1 MPQQVNRSYSRRRK
15 KSRLPYFAIVLTLA
29 LLVITVAIVFM
40 TQCSRSEPEET
51 SSSQTLSSAAADSS
65 SSSSMASS
73 SAASSSSATESSQAP
88 SSSASEAP
96 SSTAPSPSSSKP
108 SSGTIT
114 SSPTSAVD
122 GVVPTGAGT
131 GLGYKSSDWR
141 LRIPNIDSPI
151 EDDEIPELST
161 IESGGSGKF
170 YLDSRAAD
178 DFDAMMAAAKK
189 DGMNLYVSS
198 SYRTPAY
205 QKNLFEKRVKAA
217 MANGESRAEAE
228 NTVAKETARPGTSDH
243 MLGLAVDFN
252 GVKNAFK
259 DTKEYDWLIEHCAE
273 YGFILRYPED
283 KVDITK
289 VSYEPWH
296 YRYVGKE
303 HAAVIMEK
311 KICLEEYVQDL
322 G

>member
-51 SSSQTLSSAAADSS
+51 SSSQTSSSAAADSS

-96 SSTAPSPSSSKP
+96 SSTSPSSSSKP

>member
-1 MPQQVNRSYSRRRK
+1 M
-15 KSRLPYFAIVLTLA
+15 
-29 LLVITVAIVFM
+29 
-40 TQCSRSEPEET
+40 
-51 SSSQTLSSAAADSS
+51 
-65 SSSSMASS
+65 
-73 SAASSSSATESSQAP
+73 
-88 SSSASEAP
+88 
-96 SSTAPSPSSSKP
+96 
-108 SSGTIT
+108 
-114 SSPTSAVD
+114 D

>member
-96 SSTAPSPSSSKP
+96 SSTTPSPSSSKP

-296 YRYVGKE
+296 YRYVGNE

>member
-15 KSRLPYFAIVLTLA
+15 KSRLPYFAIVLILA

-51 SSSQTLSSAAADSS
+51 SSSQTSSSAAADSS

-96 SSTAPSPSSSKP
+96 SSTSPSSSSKP

>member
-51 SSSQTLSSAAADSS
+51 SSSQTSSSAAADSS
-65 SSSSMASS
+65 SSSSMAAS
-73 SAASSSSATESSQAP
+73 SAASSSSAVESSQAP

-96 SSTAPSPSSSKP
+96 SSTSPSSSSKP

>member
-1 MPQQVNRSYSRRRK
+1 MPQQVNRSYSRRRR
-15 KSRLPYFAIVLTLA
+15 KSRFPYFAILLTLA

-40 TQCSRSEPEET
+40 TQCSRPKSDQTPSQT
-51 SSSQTLSSAAADSS
+51 SSAGTDSSVSDVSQTSSTSSTIAPSQAASSASEVSS
-65 SSSSMASS
+65 SSSSA
-73 SAASSSSATESSQAP
+73 
-88 SSSASEAP
+88 SSAS
-96 SSTAPSPSSSKP
+96 SG
-108 SSGTIT
+108 GTIT
-114 SSPTSAVD
+114 SSPTTPVN

-151 EDDEIPELST
+151 EEDEIPELST

-198 SYRTPAY
+198 SYRTPEY

-217 MANGESRAEAE
+217 MANGENRAEAE

-311 KICLEEYVQDL
+311 EICLEEYVQDL

>member
-1 MPQQVNRSYSRRRK
+1 MNRSYSRQRR
-15 KSRLPYFAIVLTLA
+15 KSRLPYFAIILTLV

-40 TQCSRSEPEET
+40 TQCSRPKSDEMSSQISSAAT
-51 SSSQTLSSAAADSS
+51 DSSVSSSSQTSAESS
-65 SSSSMASS
+65 
-73 SAASSSSATESSQAP
+73 TVESSQAA
-88 SSSASEAP
+88 SNASEVSSP
-96 SSTAPSPSSSKP
+96 SSTASGAASSASSKP
-108 SSGTIT
+108 SSSGAIT
-114 SSPTSAVD
+114 SSPTTPVN

-198 SYRTPAY
+198 SYRTPEY

-217 MANGESRAEAE
+217 MANGESRADAE

-273 YGFILRYPED
+273 YGFILRYPKD
-283 KVDITK
+283 KADITK

-303 HAAVIMEK
+303 HAAIIMEK
-311 KICLEEYVQDL
+311 GICLEEYVQDL